1 MKLKQFFK
9 NPIFWLFLAI
19 IIVFGICHFSSNFK
33 EGLEN
38 KSNYCPDGCES
49 STSSN
54 GNCTT
59 DSSGNEICPMYC
71 NNTNNTNNTNS
82 NKCQYDSDCLN
93 CPKSKLS
100 QGNAETHAEIKKQ
113 CKYIKEQIKNDPNY
127 LKKLPEYIQKNFK
140 KDCLHHNNHN
150 NDNNHNNH
158 NNHNNDNVDGNN
170 WKQIGSKIGKL
181 LANDLTN
188 S

>member
-9 NPIFWLFLAI
+9 NSIFWLILAI
-19 IIVFGICHFSSNFK
+19 IVIFGICHFSFNFK

-38 KSNYCPDGCES
+38 NSNYCPDGCEP

-59 DSSGNEICPMYC
+59 DSSGNEICSMYC
-71 NNTNNTNNTNS
+71 NNTNNSNNS

-100 QGNAETHAEIKKQ
+100 QGNLETHKEIKKQ

-127 LKKLPEYIQKNFK
+127 LKKLPEDIQKNFK
-140 KDCLHHNNHN
+140 KDCLHHNNDNKN
-150 NDNNHNNH
+150 NNN
-158 NNHNNDNVDGNN
+158 NVDGNN

-188 S
+188 H